1 MATLS
6 LPRGRGI
13 EVTATVNASALHRA
27 EVLGPD
33 VNYLWE
39 GTGEGKRIGQGAIS
53 FAPGEGEVQVEVKLA
68 HSTGDGE
75 WAPGYEQVTE
85 ERENGEIRVTAEDGR
100 GALDSNDLIVRFRWV
115 V

>member
-13 EVTATVNASALHRA
+13 EVTATVNASVFHRVKISGP
-27 EVLGPD
+27 EVD
-33 VNYLWE
+33 YQWE

-53 FAPGEGEVQVEVKLA
+53 FPPGEGEVEVEVILTY
-68 HSTGDGE
+68 STGDDA
-75 WAPGYEQVTE
+75 WKAGYEQVTE
-85 ERENGEIRVTAEDGR
+85 ERENGEIRVSAEDGQ
-100 GALDSNDLIVRFRWV
+100 GVLDSNDLIVRFRWV